1 MNKTQEGLTTTI
13 MPCVQSAEYDDV
25 GMKRKGGIYNLYIL
39 GVGVERE
46 RGRRGFSDYLEC
58 LID

>member
-1 MNKTQEGLTTTI
+1 